1 MRKVEQNYYIGK
13 KEEYFEDL
21 EAVLRNYR
29 RKAIG
34 DKK

>member
-1 MRKVEQNYYIGK
+1 MRKVEENYYIGK
-13 KEEYFEDL
+13 KQEYFSDL
-21 EAVLRNYR
+21 EDVLRNYR